1 MSRPSSEAVPLAMP
15 AGPRASTRSSST
27 RRVETPPIQASRSTA
42 TGALPLVVRGSG
54 KGGKGGGALARRF
67 GMRSWSEPGR
77 VSGARSR

>member
-1 MSRPSSEAVPLAMP
+1 MSRPSSETVLLAMP
-15 AGPRASTRSSST
+15 AGPRASTRSST
-27 RRVETPPIQASRSTA
+27 RRVETPPRQAARSTA
-42 TGALPLVVRGSG
+42 AGALPLVVRGSG